1 MEDYSFKNECIESC
15 LTSSNDSLNKDENN
29 FEINNN
35 DIDTEVVVIG
45 NGPAGLSLS
54 VFLSGWQPYYDINSP
69 HPDSRLH
76 ARLSQNSK
84 KSLLDQDLSWFEEEF
99 AEIINP
105 SVRPIA
111 FLIDMLMRPPNGKSC
126 LRYVQNPMK
135 SLSHIVLGETDAG
148 GSWNS
153 YDEEMITVSLLG
165 WLDLPAF
172 SLVEWFQGQP
182 LIARLPA
189 GVIREYMKA
198 YAKEMGIMENLR
210 PYTRVTEVIKKF
222 DNLGKEYYD
231 VKGEDKNGQPFELRC
246 RKVVLACGQNYQKLL
261 GVLGEEENAKKIV
274 YDIAAMKKSLLQ
286 NADSVKTNSPVVVIG
301 DGISAAD
308 AIIQCLKSKHNVLHV
323 MRRSDAQLRT
333 TMLSKLSATIY
344 PEYAQAYKLM
354 TGKEK
359 NPMYERIIQGT
370 AREVR
375 DSVLLNTPN
384 GIIEQPYSLLVACL
398 GRRAELPM
406 LSEEVEFLAD
416 YRCAS
421 DKKMFAIG
429 SLAGDH
435 FIRYLI
441 GGSLQV
447 ASTLLNENKHEEME
461 EIQRQLLV
469 EHQKVEKRQ
478 KQIRRKHATPRVC
491 WLSRILSTSS

>member
-1 MEDYSFKNECIESC
+1 MKKAHEKKKKYIFKFQKHDFF
-15 LTSSNDSLNKDENN
+15 T
-29 FEINNN
+29 
-35 DIDTEVVVIG
+35 G

-76 ARLSQNSK
+76 ARLSQNAK
-84 KSLLDQDLSWFEEEF
+84 QSLLDQDLSWFEEEF

-126 LRYVQNPMK
+126 LRYVQNPTK
-135 SLSHIVLGETDAG
+135 SVSHIVLGETDAG

-198 YAKEMGIMENLR
+198 YAKEMGITENLR
-210 PYTRVTEVIKKF
+210 PYTRVTEVSKKC
-222 DNLGKEYYD
+222 DNQGKDYYD
-231 VKGEDKNGQPFELRC
+231 VKGEDKNGQLFKIRC

-261 GVLGEEENAKKIV
+261 GVSGEEESTKDIV

-286 NADSVKTNSPVVVIG
+286 KDNNNIKQNLPVVVIG

-308 AIIQCLKSKHNVLHV
+308 AIIQCLKSKHNVIHV

-359 NPMYERIIQGT
+359 NPLYERIIQGT
-370 AREVR
+370 AREVL
-375 DSVLLNTPN
+375 DSVVSLNTPN
-384 GIIEQPYSLLVACL
+384 GIIQQPYSLIVACL
-398 GRRAELPM
+398 GRRAELSM

-447 ASTLLNENKHEEME
+447 ASTLFNENKQEEVE
-461 EIQRQLLV
+461 ELQRQLLA
-469 EHQKVEKRQ
+469 EHEKVEKRQ
-478 KQIRRKHATPRVC
+478 KCIRRKHASSRIC

>member
-99 AEIINP
+99 AEIIDP

-210 PYTRVTEVIKKF
+210 PYTRVTEVLVSFIHHLF
-222 DNLGKEYYD
+222 S
-231 VKGEDKNGQPFELRC
+231 FFC
-246 RKVVLACGQNYQKLL
+246 CFTCCFF
-261 GVLGEEENAKKIV
+261 
-274 YDIAAMKKSLLQ
+274 S
-286 NADSVKTNSPVVVIG
+286 
-301 DGISAAD
+301 
-308 AIIQCLKSKHNVLHV
+308 II
-323 MRRSDAQLRT
+323 
-333 TMLSKLSATIY
+333 I
-344 PEYAQAYKLM
+344 
-354 TGKEK
+354 
-359 NPMYERIIQGT
+359 
-370 AREVR
+370 
-375 DSVLLNTPN
+375 
-384 GIIEQPYSLLVACL
+384 
-398 GRRAELPM
+398 
-406 LSEEVEFLAD
+406 
-416 YRCAS
+416 
-421 DKKMFAIG
+421 
-429 SLAGDH
+429 
-435 FIRYLI
+435 
-441 GGSLQV
+441 
-447 ASTLLNENKHEEME
+447 
-461 EIQRQLLV
+461 
-469 EHQKVEKRQ
+469 
-478 KQIRRKHATPRVC
+478 
-491 WLSRILSTSS
+491 